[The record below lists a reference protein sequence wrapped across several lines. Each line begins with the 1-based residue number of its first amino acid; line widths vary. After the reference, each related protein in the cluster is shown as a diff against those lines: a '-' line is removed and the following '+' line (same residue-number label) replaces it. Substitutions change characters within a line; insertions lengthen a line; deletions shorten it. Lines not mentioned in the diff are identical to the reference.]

1 VPTYTYACTGCGER
15 TEAAQKFTDDP
26 LTTCAACG
34 EPLRKV
40 FSAVG
45 VVFKGSG
52 FYRTDS
58 RASADRDRDRASAN
72 GGSGKDS
79 GGKGSG
85 DKGSGDQASS
95 AGNGSDAGSSSKSS
109 SGGSG
114 DTASPSSS
122 AKKKDTGK
130 VA

>member
-15 TEAAQKFTDDP
+15 IEAVQKFTDDP

-34 EPLRKV
+34 ASLRKV

-58 RASADRDRDRASAN
+58 RAASGHNGDSSTSESKDSDASGAKSESESSASSSSDKNDS
-72 GGSGKDS
+72 GSGP
-79 GGKGSG
+79 
-85 DKGSGDQASS
+85 S
-95 AGNGSDAGSSSKSS
+95 AA
-109 SGGSG
+109 
-114 DTASPSSS
+114 S
-122 AKKKDTGK
+122 AKKEPTGKKDSSGK

>member
-15 TEAAQKFTDDP
+15 IEAVQKFTDDP
-26 LTTCAACG
+26 LTTCATCG
-34 EPLRKV
+34 APLRKV

-58 RASADRDRDRASAN
+58 RTAN
-72 GGSGKDS
+72 GHGSHDGDPSRGDSGGKKGHGKDS
-79 GGKGSG
+79 GS
-85 DKGSGDQASS
+85 SSESS
-95 AGNGSDAGSSSKSS
+95 AKSDSS
-109 SGGSG
+109 SGGSKDSG
-114 DTASPSSS
+114 SSGSSGSGSSDSSS
-122 AKKKDTGK
+122 AKKDSSSK